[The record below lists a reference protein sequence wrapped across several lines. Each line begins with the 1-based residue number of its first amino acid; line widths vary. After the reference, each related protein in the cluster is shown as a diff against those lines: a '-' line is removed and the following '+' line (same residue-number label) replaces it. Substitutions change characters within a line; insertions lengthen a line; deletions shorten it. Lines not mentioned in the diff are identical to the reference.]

1 MKIKELLSAPEKWTQ
16 GAFCKTADGRDC
28 GRVEA
33 VRFCLKGAMQQTCIA
48 PFRQK
53 RTMIYEKMAA
63 VLPEAGGICRIV
75 AWNDAPERTFEEVK
89 ELVERL
95 DV

>member
-33 VRFCLKGAMQQTCIA
+33 VCFCLKGAMQVCYIA
-48 PFRQK
+48 PQK

-63 VLPEAGGICRIV
+63 VLPEAEGICRIV